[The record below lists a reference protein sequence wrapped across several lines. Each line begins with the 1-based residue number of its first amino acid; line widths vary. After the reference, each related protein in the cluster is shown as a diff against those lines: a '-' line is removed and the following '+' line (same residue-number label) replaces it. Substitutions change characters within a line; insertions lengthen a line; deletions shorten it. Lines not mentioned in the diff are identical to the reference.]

1 MGLADWIIM
10 LFAIWAFIASARTIR
25 RIGIRRFSLA
35 VGRLGWDLGRIVLA
49 GVGLIGAAL
58 ARSATDREDCQDNDA
73 GLIGP
78 DLLDISDIENHS
90 LRPGSPWYRGD
101 YFDDDNRS

>member
-1 MGLADWIIM
+1 MGLADWIM
-10 LFAIWAFIASARTIR
+10 MVFAIWAIVVSARTIR

-35 VGRLGWDLGRIVLA
+35 VGRLGWDLGRIALA

-58 ARSATDREDCQDNDA
+58 AAGAANREDSKDKDA
-73 GLIGP
+73 GLLGP
-78 DLLDISDIENHS
+78 DLMDINDIENHS

-101 YFDDDNRS
+101 YFEDENRN